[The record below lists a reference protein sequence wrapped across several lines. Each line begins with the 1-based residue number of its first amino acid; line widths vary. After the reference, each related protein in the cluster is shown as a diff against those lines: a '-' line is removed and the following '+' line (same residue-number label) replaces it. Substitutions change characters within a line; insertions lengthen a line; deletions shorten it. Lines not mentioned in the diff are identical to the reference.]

1 MKSASRPGRICLL
14 AALCTVFLI
23 ACSGSGRR
31 PLSLHPDNPHYFLYK
46 GKPVVLAGST
56 EHYGAVLNLD
66 FDYVPYLDE
75 LASKGL
81 NLTLTFSGVYCEQPG
96 AFSITQNTLA
106 PDSLRLICPW
116 KRSGVP
122 GYYNGGDK
130 FDLTQWDEAYFT
142 RLRDFAAQA
151 ERRGVI
157 VEMNLFCVF
166 YEDAMWNLSPMNAR
180 NNINGIG
187 DVPRG
192 ETLNLQ
198 HPGLTR
204 VQEEV
209 ARKIVTEL
217 NGFPNVYYEICNEP
231 YFGVTAEWQRHISAV
246 IVETEQAL
254 PNRHLISQNI
264 ANNSLAVTD
273 PDPNVSIFNFH
284 YAVPQAVEQNFL
296 LNKAIGDNETG
307 FAGVKDEPYRM
318 EAWRFLLA
326 GGALFNHLDYSFTVS
341 HEDGSFAFPGTQP
354 GGGGPAIRSQ
364 IGFLRKFMEGF
375 DLIRL
380 RPAQSLVY
388 GVIPEGVGF
397 QAIAD
402 SGKAAAVYLFNPAG
416 GDFNY
421 ALRWTGM
428 LVPEKSGRHMIS
440 TLSDDGIRVFLD
452 GRKIIENWSDHAPAE
467 DSAAVVLT
475 AGTPVKLSVEFYQS
489 MGGAIARLLWSRQG
503 QEKTII
509 PEGCFLQ
516 ADGEPGLRVE
526 LFADREFR
534 QMKRQ
539 SAAGNLDFNGV
550 LSEIFPVEET
560 GKPENLR
567 LTLMLGQGD
576 YSFDW
581 ILPVTG
587 ESFKTETHSHEG
599 GELTLDC
606 PKFETDLVLKVKW
619 R

>member
-1 MKSASRPGRICLL
+1 MKMTSRSALILL
-14 AALCTVFLI
+14 PAALCAVFM
-23 ACSGSGRR
+23 ACSGSGHR
-31 PLSLHPDNPHYFLYK
+31 PLSLHPDNPHYFLYDR
-46 GKPVVLAGST
+46 KPVVLAGST

-66 FDYVPYLDE
+66 FDYIPYLDE
-75 LASKGL
+75 LAFKGL
-81 NLTLTFSGVYCEQPG
+81 NLTRTFSGIYCEQPG
-96 AFSITQNTLA
+96 AFNITHNTLA
-106 PDSLRLICPW
+106 PDSFRLICPW
-116 KRSGVP
+116 KRSGTP
-122 GYYNGGDK
+122 GYFNGGNK
-130 FDLTQWDEAYFT
+130 FDLTQWDEAYFE

-151 ERRGVI
+151 ERRGVV

-187 DVPRG
+187 EMPRG
-192 ETLNLQ
+192 ETLNLR

-209 ARKIVTEL
+209 TRKIVTEL

-231 YFGVTAEWQRHISAV
+231 YFGVTAEWQRRISAV
-246 IVETEQAL
+246 IAETEKAL

-273 PDPNVSIFNFH
+273 PDPNVSLFNFH
-284 YAVPQAVEQNFL
+284 YAVPQAVELNFH
-296 LNKAIGDNETG
+296 LNKALGDNETG

-326 GGALFNHLDYSFTVS
+326 GGALFNHLDYSFTAS
-341 HEDGSFAFPGTQP
+341 HEDGSFAFPDTQP

-364 IGFLRKFMEGF
+364 IGFLRKFLEEF

-380 RPAQSLVY
+380 RPAQSLVSR
-388 GVIPEGVGF
+388 VIPEGVGF

-402 SGKAAAVYLFNPAG
+402 SGRAAAVYLFNPEG

-421 ALRWTGM
+421 ALKWTGM
-428 LVPEKSGRHMIS
+428 LIPERSGRHMIS

-452 GRKIIENWSDHAPAE
+452 DRKIIENWSDHAPAG
-467 DSAAVVLT
+467 DSAEVALT
-475 AGTPVKLSVEFYQS
+475 AGRPVKLCIEFYQN
-489 MGGAIARLLWSRQG
+489 MGGAVARLSWSEPGR
-503 QEKTII
+503 EKTVI
-509 PEGCFLQ
+509 PAGRFLQ
-516 ADGEPGLRVE
+516 PDGKPGLKVE

-534 QMKRQ
+534 RLKRH
-539 SAAGNLDFNGV
+539 SASHNLDFSGV
-550 LSEIFPVEET
+550 LSEIFPVEEIDQ
-560 GKPENLR
+560 PETAR
-567 LTLMLGQGD
+567 LALMLGKGD

-581 ILPVTG
+581 ISPATG
-587 ESFKTETHSHEG
+587 ETIRTETCGHAG

-606 PKFETDLVLKVKW
+606 PDFETDLALKVQW
-619 R
+619 H